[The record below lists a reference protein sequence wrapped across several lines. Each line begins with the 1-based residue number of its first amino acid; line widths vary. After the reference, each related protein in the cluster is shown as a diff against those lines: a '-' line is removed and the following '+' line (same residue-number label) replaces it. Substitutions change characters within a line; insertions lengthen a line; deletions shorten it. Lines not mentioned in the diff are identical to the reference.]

1 MHCVLNHT
9 LNISIPV
16 DILLK
21 ATGNAPIMKKKKWA
35 VDAEK
40 PIGWIM
46 EFVKKYLKLE
56 ADEKLVGI
64 WLWYYEFS
72 FKNHKLS

>member
-1 MHCVLNHT
+1 MFIIL
-9 LNISIPV
+9 V

-40 PIGWIM
+40 QIGWIM

-56 ADEKLVGI
+56 PEEKLVN
-64 WLWYYEFS
+64 S
-72 FKNHKLS
+72 FLSTNV